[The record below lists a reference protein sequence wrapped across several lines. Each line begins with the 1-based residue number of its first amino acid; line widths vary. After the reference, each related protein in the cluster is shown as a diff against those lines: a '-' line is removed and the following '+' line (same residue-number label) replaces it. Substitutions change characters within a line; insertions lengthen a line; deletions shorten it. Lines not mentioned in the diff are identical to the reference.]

1 MVCEKK
7 GKVVCIDTEI
17 LGEKGSISA
26 YLILSEVPVIVEAPP
41 SSSAGIVDFLEDSGI
56 GREDVGYVFITH
68 IHLDHSGGAG
78 ELIRELPEARLV
90 CHPRAFKHLVN
101 PEKLWESSK
110 VVLGELAES
119 YGKPLPVDENRI
131 VVAEDRHVFSL
142 GNDEMLAIHTPG
154 HAPHHLSF
162 YLIKERMLFP
172 GDSAGVYSFEKVV
185 PTTPPPFRLDDALKS
200 IDKMM
205 ELKPEFIAYTHFG
218 ISSSDLLK
226 IVKEKM
232 VLWSDLAVDAVKI
245 GGVEELHKL
254 LLAEDDD
261 YRELFNLTKNSRII
275 SGFHMMTL
283 LGLIDYASRRKER
296 RE

>member
-1 MVCEKK
+1 
-7 GKVVCIDTEI
+7 
-17 LGEKGSISA
+17 
-26 YLILSEVPVIVEAPP
+26 
-41 SSSAGIVDFLEDSGI
+41 
-56 GREDVGYVFITH
+56 
-68 IHLDHSGGAG
+68 
-78 ELIRELPEARLV
+78 
-90 CHPRAFKHLVN
+90 
-101 PEKLWESSK
+101 
-110 VVLGELAES
+110 
-119 YGKPLPVDENRI
+119 
-131 VVAEDRHVFSL
+131 
-142 GNDEMLAIHTPG
+142 
-154 HAPHHLSF
+154 
-162 YLIKERMLFP
+162 
-172 GDSAGVYSFEKVV
+172 
-185 PTTPPPFRLDDALKS
+185 
-200 IDKMM
+200 MM